1 MPRFTPYDETI
12 TEQQREVQEAL
23 MGLPGIGIGAAYE
36 EDFATD
42 EADPRTNEPQ

>member
-23 MGLPGIGIGAAYE
+23 MGLPGIGIGATYDE
-36 EDFATD
+36 EFAA
-42 EADPRTNEPQ
+42 EAAETPSDEPQ